1 MKQGT
6 INMSINYFQYLI
18 DPYPKW
24 FFEKFKDVQEI
35 LINGEKYL
43 SFPHGE
49 LCGKG
54 DYVLSIGSYMIP
66 LRKEDYNNG
75 AENI

>member
-1 MKQGT
+1 MKPRT
-6 INMSINYFQYLI
+6 IDMSIDYFQYLI

-24 FFEKFKDVQEI
+24 FFEKFKDVREI

-66 LRKEDYNNG
+66 LRQEDFM
-75 AENI
+75 

>member
-6 INMSINYFQYLI
+6 INMSIKCFQYLI

-49 LCGKG
+49 LCRKG
-54 DYVLSIGSYMIP
+54 DYVLSVGSYMIP
-66 LRKEDYNNG
+66 LRQEVVNNG
-75 AENI
+75 ANKI

>member
-6 INMSINYFQYLI
+6 INMSIKCFQYLI

-49 LCGKG
+49 LC
-54 DYVLSIGSYMIP
+54 
-66 LRKEDYNNG
+66 
-75 AENI
+75 